1 MKDQRK
7 YRRVSSEGLGIQC
20 KVHLSTD
27 VQLVNISSSG
37 ASIILTKPLNMGQEY
52 SLHVKREDSYMV
64 IEGVVIWERLV
75 DSRKNEG
82 GEITPVYR
90 AGMKFKNVL
99 TDQGAELID
108 FIDRHFVPSE
118 LKARLRGIRV
128 DITGDQLD
136 TIKDFHQTDRI
147 LKISLGGMLLTTDAR
162 MVEGDSCWM
171 ELHLGDGKTPVSFLG
186 KIVSSSLNNGE
197 DAKSYRTA
205 LEIVEISDQDRSVL
219 REFIDSLESES

>member
-37 ASIILTKPLNMGQEY
+37 ASIILTKPLSMGQEY
-52 SLHVKREDSYMV
+52 SLHVKREDGSMV
-64 IEGVVIWERLV
+64 IKGVVIWERLV
-75 DSRKNEG
+75 DSKKNEV
-82 GEITPVYR
+82 GEVTPVYR

-99 TDQGAELID
+99 TDQGTELID
-108 FIDRHFVPSE
+108 FIDKHFVPSE

-136 TIKDFHQTDRI
+136 TINNFHQTDRI
-147 LKISLGGMLLTTDAR
+147 LKISLGGLLLTTDEQLI
-162 MVEGDSCWM
+162 EGDSCWM
-171 ELHLGDGKTPVSFLG
+171 ELHLGDGKTPVNFLG
-186 KIVSSSLNNGE
+186 KVVSSSLINGKE
-197 DAKSYRTA
+197 VKSYRTA
-205 LEIVEISDQDRSVL
+205 LEIVEISDADRSVL
-219 REFIDSLESES
+219 REFIDSLEQET